1 MNSRQSNLDL
11 LIARVQ
17 KLEASNRRWRLLNAA
32 LLLSGA
38 SIALMGAK
46 PADRLEPN
54 VIRAGAVEAQ
64 EFILKD
70 TDGHVYARLGLGRN
84 SANILANGLNSLP
97 NQNGLQFMPNRTNP
111 GQPALQFFDD
121 RGNVLW
127 TVPQEPTLIPAK

>member
-1 MNSRQSNLDL
+1 MNSPQANLAL
-11 LIARVQ
+11 LAARVQ
-17 KLEASNRRWRLLNAA
+17 KLEASNRRWRLLNAV

-38 SIALMGAK
+38 SVALMGAK
-46 PADRLEPN
+46 PADRLEPP
-54 VIRAGAVEAQ
+54 VIRAGSVEAQ

-70 TDGHVYARLGLGRN
+70 TDGHIYARLSLGRT

-97 NQNGLQFMPNRTNP
+97 NQNGLQFMPNRGASN
-111 GQPALQFFDD
+111 QPALQFFDD

>member
-1 MNSRQSNLDL
+1 MNSPQPNLDL
-11 LIARVQ
+11 LAARMQ
-17 KLEASNRRWRLLNAA
+17 KLEASNRRWRLLNAV

-38 SIALMGAK
+38 SVALMGAK
-46 PADRLEPN
+46 PADRLEPP

-70 TDGHVYARLGLGRN
+70 TDGHVYARLSLGRT
-84 SANILANGLNSLP
+84 SANIQANGLNSLP
-97 NQNGLQFMPNRTNP
+97 NQNGLQFMPNRATP
-111 GQPALQFFDD
+111 SQPALQFFDD